1 LKDVYIDTID
11 RHTFGGNCDDVP
23 IVRALRDAQ
32 LDGAALRLRSGG
44 YFPRSV
50 CRSVSHL
57 ARRKSTPTMT
67 ALTRAMPGLKGV
79 RCDLGADPDPAF
91 GHNVTNK
98 TGMAVTVVM
107 RFSRTEIAR

>member
-1 LKDVYIDTID
+1 MPSSTGRTEAAIGRVLS
-11 RHTFGGNCDDVP
+11 
-23 IVRALRDAQ
+23 AQ
-32 LDGAALRLRSGG
+32 RLQKRQPSGAPQIHANDDGAD
-44 YFPRSV
+44 PR
-50 CRSVSHL
+50 H
-57 ARRKSTPTMT
+57 A
-67 ALTRAMPGLKGV
+67 GLKVV